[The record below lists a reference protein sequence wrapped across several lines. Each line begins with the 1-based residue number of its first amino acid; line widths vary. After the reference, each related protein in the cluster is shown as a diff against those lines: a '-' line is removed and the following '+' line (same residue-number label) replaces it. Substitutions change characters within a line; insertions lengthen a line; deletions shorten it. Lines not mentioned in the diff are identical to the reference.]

1 MEKYEK
7 YLEWKKHKIKKV
19 IEGISINENFDV
31 NKNLEEIQ
39 FYLNEKISK
48 SEILKFE
55 KETLEKEK
63 YNYVDINGEY
73 ITYYDF
79 IQKIFEESNLI
90 LTKEW
95 KYIERELNKDSEY
108 ENLEIHKDIIREVLQ
123 EEIYAN
129 YITNNKVDVID
140 IYGFDYKF
148 QEKYKI
154 DNLKK
159 EIIRIGE

>member
-63 YNYVDINGEY
+63 YNYVIINGKY
-73 ITYYDF
+73 MTYYDF

-108 ENLEIHKDIIREVLQ
+108 ENLEIHKDTIREVLQ

>member
-63 YNYVDINGEY
+63 YNYVIINGKY

-79 IQKIFEESNLI
+79 IQKIFKESNLI

-108 ENLEIHKDIIREVLQ
+108 ENLEIHKDIIRELLQ

-129 YITNNKVDVID
+129 YITNNEVDVVD

>member
-7 YLEWKKHKIKKV
+7 YLEWKKNKIKKV
-19 IEGISINENFDV
+19 IEGISINENFDA

-63 YNYVDINGEY
+63 YNYVIINGKY

-95 KYIERELNKDSEY
+95 KYIESELNKYSEY
-108 ENLEIHKDIIREVLQ
+108 ENLEIHKYIIIELLQ
-123 EEIYAN
+123 EEIYAD
-129 YITNNKVDVID
+129 YITNNKVDVVD

>member
-7 YLEWKKHKIKKV
+7 YLEWKKNKIKKV
-19 IEGISINENFDV
+19 IEGISINENFDA

-63 YNYVDINGEY
+63 YNYVIINGKY

-123 EEIYAN
+123 EEIYAD
-129 YITNNKVDVID
+129 YITNNKVDVVD

>member
-1 MEKYEK
+1 MEKYEN
-7 YLEWKKHKIKKV
+7 YLEWKKNKIKKV

-39 FYLNEKISK
+39 FYFNEKISK

-63 YNYVDINGEY
+63 YNYVIINGKY

-129 YITNNKVDVID
+129 YITNNEVDVVD

>member
-63 YNYVDINGEY
+63 YNYVIINGKY
-73 ITYYDF
+73 MTYYDF

-90 LTKEW
+90 LKKEW
-95 KYIERELNKDSEY
+95 KYIENELNKDSEY
-108 ENLEIHKDIIREVLQ
+108 ENLEIYKDIIREVLQ